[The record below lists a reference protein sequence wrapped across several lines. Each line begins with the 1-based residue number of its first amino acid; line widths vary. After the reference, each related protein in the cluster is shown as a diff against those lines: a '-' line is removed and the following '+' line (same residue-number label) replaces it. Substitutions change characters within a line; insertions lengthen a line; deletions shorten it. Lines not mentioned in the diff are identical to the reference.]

1 MSPVVALLLGAS
13 FALEA
18 TSIRTA
24 PVPVFSHEQWLGAA
38 DDLKGLMNGTLF
50 LCTTKTKNKAK
61 QNAGGVPLPGDGQ
74 PLPEGEFDFQVE
86 DFNPDALKRT
96 PCGID
101 TPKPERV
108 GKGTVPTPQAKLV
121 TALKLWID
129 MVTENRKVE
138 YQAACEKMDPFPA
151 GGTAD
156 QKISRTEFV
165 AWTNSQPFDGRVETE
180 NGEIVDAIWTVL
192 KVRGED
198 HMTVDTC
205 KADLEKLIEKLTTPP
220 AL

>member
-1 MSPVVALLLGAS
+1 MSPISALLLGSLAMQ
-13 FALEA
+13 AA
-18 TSIRTA
+18 AIRTA
-24 PVPVFSHEQWLGAA
+24 PVPVFSHAQWLEAA
-38 DDLKGLMNGTLF
+38 DELHGLVNGTLF
-50 LCTTKTKNKAK
+50 LCSVNAKAK
-61 QNAGGVPLPGDGQ
+61 ATKKAGGVPLPGDGQ

-138 YQAACEKMDPFPA
+138 YEDACKKMDPFPA

-156 QKISRTEFV
+156 QKITRTEFV

-198 HMTVDTC
+198 HMTLDSC